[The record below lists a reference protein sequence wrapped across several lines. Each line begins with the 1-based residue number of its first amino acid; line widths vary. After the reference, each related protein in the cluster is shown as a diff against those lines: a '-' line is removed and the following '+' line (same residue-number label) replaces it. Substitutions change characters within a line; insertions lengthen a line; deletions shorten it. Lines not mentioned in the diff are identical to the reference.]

1 MEQAL
6 EIFKHEEFGGV
17 RVIGDADN
25 PRFCLSDVC
34 KPLGLDASQVMKRL
48 SDEVVSIH
56 PIIDSLGR
64 TQNAKFI
71 NEDGLYD
78 VILDSRKP
86 VAKKF
91 RKWITSE
98 VLPLIRKQGMYIN
111 PNAPIDPRF
120 LRRMADELEIRD
132 KKIAELQPKADYCVK
147 VLESKEHLTSEQI
160 AKEYG
165 KTAAWLHETLIKL
178 GAMYMRRRGK
188 KYYYYMK
195 SPYDKEGYRDSET
208 SIIRQGMTVIDY
220 YWTQKGRNFVYNF
233 LKKHGILPVAEREDV
248 MEALL

>member
-25 PRFCLSDVC
+25 PRFCLADVC
-34 KPLGLDASQVMKRL
+34 KILEIGNPSQVKTRL
-48 SDEVVSIH
+48 DDGVISNEVIS
-56 PIIDSLGR
+56 DSLGR

-132 KKIAELQPKADYCVK
+132 KKIAELQPKADYCEK
-147 VLESKEHLTSEQI
+147 VLQSPEALNVTVI
-160 AKEYG
+160 AKDYGMSGVMFNQLLYSLKIQYRSG
-165 KTAAWLHETLIKL
+165 KTWVLYQEYLNKGYVVTEPVITKNGGTATQ
-178 GAMYMRRRGK
+178 
-188 KYYYYMK
+188 MK
-195 SPYDKEGYRDSET
+195 
-208 SIIRQGMTVIDY
+208 
-220 YWTQKGRNFVYNF
+220 WTQKGRFFLYNT
-233 LKKHGILPVAEREDV
+233 LKKHGKVPLSEREEPISLFGGV
-248 MEALL
+248 A